1 MSKEFRI
8 EVTGTHDETDLRP
21 WQTIIDRLLIALQ
34 PAGYKVDSYTAD
46 RVTAASAQEVAEQ
59 AEAEESDV
67 PEFLGFMLFDPR
79 GLTGA
84 EVKLRIAE
92 IEELSVLQAG
102 AALERLNPKNQGG
115 RVSVI
120 NAIEVRIQKIIG

>member
-8 EVTGTHDETDLRP
+8 DVTGTHDESDLRP
-21 WQTIIDRLLIALQ
+21 WDAIINKLLVALP
-34 PAGYKVDSYTAD
+34 PAGF
-46 RVTAASAQEVAEQ
+46 RVGSHVAHMVTPASAQAVAEE
-59 AEAEESDV
+59 AAAEEGDV

-92 IEELSVLQAG
+92 IEELSVLEAG
-102 AALERLNPKNQGG
+102 AALERLNPKNKGG

-120 NAIEVRIQKIIG
+120 NAIESRIQKIIG